1 MVTDRPIA
9 VAGAGAI
16 GCFVGGQLTAAGRR
30 VALLV
35 RPRVKTEIERFG
47 LRLTDFDGAE
57 KKLDAG
63 RLALSED
70 PAIFHSA
77 GIVLVT
83 VKSADTADVAD
94 QIAQYAPRD
103 AVIVS
108 LQNGIGNVAV
118 LQERLGGRRVLA
130 GMVPFNVVAM
140 GEGRFHRSTSGDIH
154 VGEDADNTAAKLSVP
169 GLVMRASRDIAGVQ
183 WGKLIIN
190 LNNALSALS
199 DMPLAAQLASRDW
212 RRLFADQM
220 AEGLAAL
227 EAAGITPVSATP
239 IPMNWT
245 PTLLKLPDMIFN
257 AILGRTMRIDPEARS
272 SMWQDLKQG
281 RKTEIDYLQ
290 GAVIALAERNDV
302 DVPLMRRIVA
312 LVKEAEVAGNGPP
325 GLSPQQIRGRP
336 ERDGDVR

>member
-1 MVTDRPIA
+1 MDTDRPIV

-16 GCFVGGQLTAAGRR
+16 GCFVGGMLAAAGRR

-47 LRLTDFDGAE
+47 LRLTDFDGSE
-57 KKLDAG
+57 TRLGAG
-63 RLALSED
+63 QLALSED
-70 PAIFHSA
+70 PAILHSA

-94 QIAQYAPRD
+94 QIAQHAPQD

-108 LQNGIGNVAV
+108 LQNGIGNVAA
-118 LQERLGGRRVLA
+118 LRQRLVGRRVLA
-130 GMVPFNVVAM
+130 GMVPFNVIAM

-154 VGEDADNTAAKLSVP
+154 VGEDPGNTAAALSVA
-169 GLVMRASRDIAGVQ
+169 GLTVRASGDITGVQ

-199 DMPLAAQLASRDW
+199 DLPLAAQLANRDW

-227 EAAGITPVSATP
+227 KAAGIAPVSSTP
-239 IPMNWT
+239 IPMSWS
-245 PTLLKLPDMIFN
+245 PTLLRLPDAIFK
-257 AILGRTMRIDPEARS
+257 AILGRTMKIDPEARS

-290 GAVIALAERNDV
+290 GVVVALAEQNQV

-312 LVKEAEVAGNGPP
+312 LIKEAEAAGNGPP
-325 GLSPQQIRGRP
+325 RLTPRQIRGSA
-336 ERDGDVR
+336 

>member
-1 MVTDRPIA
+1 MTNRPIV

-16 GCFVGGQLTAAGRR
+16 GCFVGGMLAAAGRR

-47 LRLTDFDGAE
+47 LLLTDFDGSE
-57 KKLDAG
+57 KRLGAG
-63 RLALSED
+63 QLALSED
-70 PAIFHSA
+70 PSIFHSA

-83 VKSADTADVAD
+83 VKSADTAAVAE
-94 QIAQYAPRD
+94 QIAQHAPED

-108 LQNGIGNVAV
+108 LQNGVGNVAV
-118 LQERLGGRRVLA
+118 LRERLGGRRVLA
-130 GMVPFNVVAM
+130 GMVPFNVIAM

-154 VGEDADNTAAKLSVP
+154 IGEDAENTAGKLSVA
-169 GLVMRASRDIAGVQ
+169 GFTMRASGDITGVQ

-199 DMPLAAQLASRDW
+199 DLPLAAQLANRDW

-227 EAAGITPVSATP
+227 KAAGITPVSATP
-239 IPMNWT
+239 IPMRWS
-245 PTLLKLPDMIFN
+245 PALLRLPDAIFK
-257 AILGRTMRIDPEARS
+257 AILGRTMKIDPEARS

-281 RKTEIDYLQ
+281 RRTEIDYLQ
-290 GAVIALAERNDV
+290 GAVIALAERNNV
-302 DVPLMRRIVA
+302 SVPLMRRIVA
-312 LVKEAEVAGNGPP
+312 LIKEAETAGNGPP
-325 GLSPQQIRGRP
+325 RLTPQQIRGSA
-336 ERDGDVR
+336 

>member
-1 MVTDRPIA
+1 MIADRPIV

-16 GCFVGGQLTAAGRR
+16 GCFVGGMLAASGRR

-47 LRLTDFDGAE
+47 LLLTDLDGSE
-57 KKLDAG
+57 NKLGAG
-63 RLALSED
+63 QLALSED
-70 PAIFHSA
+70 PSIFHNA

-83 VKSADTADVAD
+83 VKSADTAAVAE
-94 QIAQYAPRD
+94 QIAQHAPED

-108 LQNGIGNVAV
+108 LQNGVGNVAA
-118 LQERLGGRRVLA
+118 LRERLGGRRVLA
-130 GMVPFNVVAM
+130 GMVPFNVIAM

-154 VGEDADNTAAKLSVP
+154 VGEDAENTAGKLSVA
-169 GLVMRASRDIAGVQ
+169 GLRMRASSDITGVQ

-220 AEGLAAL
+220 AEGLAVL
-227 EAAGITPVSATP
+227 KAAHIVPVSSTP
-239 IPMNWT
+239 IPMSWS
-245 PTLLKLPDMIFN
+245 PTLLRLPDAIFG
-257 AILGRTMRIDPEARS
+257 AILGRTMKIDPEARS

-290 GAVIALAERNDV
+290 GAVIALAERNHV
-302 DVPLMRRIVA
+302 AVPLMRRIVA
-312 LVKEAEVAGNGPP
+312 LIKEAEAAGNGP
-325 GLSPQQIRGRP
+325 LRMTPQQIRG
-336 ERDGDVR
+336 

>member
-1 MVTDRPIA
+1 MVTDRPIV

-16 GCFVGGQLTAAGRR
+16 GCFVGGMLSAADRR

-47 LRLTDFDGAE
+47 LRLTDLDGSE
-57 KKLDAG
+57 KKLRAG
-63 RLALSED
+63 QLALSED
-70 PAIFHSA
+70 PSIFHSA

-83 VKSADTADVAD
+83 VKSADTAEVAD
-94 QIAQYAPRD
+94 QIAQHAPQD

-118 LQERLGGRRVLA
+118 LRERLGGRRVLA
-130 GMVPFNVVAM
+130 GMVPFNVIAM

-154 VGEDADNTAAKLSVP
+154 VGEDETNTAAALSVP
-169 GLVMRASRDIAGVQ
+169 GLAMRASRDITGAQ

-199 DMPLAAQLASRDW
+199 DMPLAAQLANRDW

-227 EAAGITPVSATP
+227 KAAGITPASATP
-239 IPMNWT
+239 IPMSWT
-245 PTLLKLPDMIFN
+245 PALLRLPDLIFS
-257 AILGRTMRIDPEARS
+257 AILGRTMKIDPEARS

-281 RKTEIDYLQ
+281 RTTEIDYLQ
-290 GAVIALAERNDV
+290 GAVIALAEQNNI

-312 LVKEAEVAGNGPP
+312 LIKEAEAAGNGPP
-325 GLSPQQIRGRP
+325 RLTPQQIRGP
-336 ERDGDVR
+336 A